1 MQVHP
6 FILIRT
12 FVFALVLIAL
22 YVYSGGSSSAQTNL
36 SLIKTNAPEQYV
48 DSVLADIETDGMT
61 SVRSLFQEMGFLNPQ
76 NESMIALFE
85 GMEGKSEDRW
95 TKNMG
100 YTRNKEVMQQHY
112 AYAYLGNNAF
122 LFIRIDFFRT
132 GESEWALANFSFN
145 SDYRQM
151 IAPDFS
157 FLD

>member
-1 MQVHP
+1 MQTHP
-6 FILIRT
+6 FILMRSV
-12 FVFALVLIAL
+12 VFALIVSAL
-22 YVYSGGSSSAQTNL
+22 YMCSDGSSWAQSNL
-36 SLIKTNAPEQYV
+36 SLIKTTAPEQYV
-48 DSVLADIETDGMT
+48 DSVLNDIETDGMS

-85 GMEGKSEDRW
+85 GMEGESEARW

-132 GESEWALANFSFN
+132 GQSEWALANFSFN

-151 IAPDFS
+151 IAPDFG